1 MKKLLAAVLAA
12 ILFLDIVSIG
22 VILFTKAQTLS
33 SSSEQET
40 SETEEIFNRAS
51 VAAVGDNFVQQ
62 EIMDQARAGGTRG
75 GYNFSYMYENTAE
88 FISAADTAIINQVPL
103 ISAAHGVTG
112 TELFNAPAE
121 LGDEIIKTGF
131 DVINLASSHAL
142 DYGEEGLLNT
152 LDYWA
157 GKDVVTIGAY
167 KDKSEDEW
175 LTYQKI
181 NGVKIAYIAFTEGT
195 GGKSLPEGSS
205 AEVSLSEYESWLC
218 RIISYASEK
227 ADAVIVLAQWGNEY
241 ESQPTQYQRDLAAK
255 LGNWG
260 ATVII
265 GSHPHVLQPVEYI
278 TNEDGSRTLVAYS
291 LGNFISNQGKPEC
304 ILGGI
309 LTFDIVKNTE
319 KYNVTIENVKV
330 HGVVTHYGMNLSKIR
345 LYLLSDYTN
354 DIASKHGL
362 CESVDGF
369 SVRYLN
375 NLLESAIDK
384 EFIG

>member
-1 MKKLLAAVLAA
+1 M
-12 ILFLDIVSIG
+12 
-22 VILFTKAQTLS
+22 
-33 SSSEQET
+33 
-40 SETEEIFNRAS
+40 
-51 VAAVGDNFVQQ
+51 
-62 EIMDQARAGGTRG
+62 
-75 GYNFSYMYENTAE
+75 
-88 FISAADTAIINQVPL
+88 
-103 ISAAHGVTG
+103 
-112 TELFNAPAE
+112 
-121 LGDEIIKTGF
+121 
-131 DVINLASSHAL
+131 
-142 DYGEEGLLNT
+142 
-152 LDYWA
+152 
-157 GKDVVTIGAY
+157 
-167 KDKSEDEW
+167 
-175 LTYQKI
+175 
-181 NGVKIAYIAFTEGT
+181 
-195 GGKSLPEGSS
+195 
-205 AEVSLSEYESWLC
+205 
-218 RIISYASEK
+218 
-227 ADAVIVLAQWGNEY
+227 
-241 ESQPTQYQRDLAAK
+241 
-255 LGNWG
+255 
-260 ATVII
+260 II

-330 HGVVTHYGMNLSKIR
+330 YGVVTHYGMNLSKIR